1 MLNALIRWSLTHRVI
16 VLGIALGLLLTG
28 WQTATK
34 LPVEVLPDLTK
45 PTVIVLTEAAGLAPE
60 EVETRVTQPIESA
73 LLGVAGLTRLRSNS
87 DVSLSLVYAEFGWDT
102 DIYKARTLVQER
114 LQSVREQLP
123 AGVQPFM
130 TPVASLM
137 GEILL
142 IGVRS
147 TIKEGEPGYL
157 HPRDVRS
164 LADWTIKRRLQSIS
178 GIAEILNMGGGVKQ
192 IEIQPDPFRM
202 QANNVGFDEL
212 EKAAVEA
219 ANTTTGGFLNTGP
232 TEIMVRN
239 LAMTV
244 QLEDIARTSIKKIND
259 RPILISDV
267 AKVVWG
273 TQPMR
278 GDATVSQTPEKSP
291 TYGVIMS
298 ITKSPDFDTRALTE
312 QIKHALEELRS
323 TFPKGVETTLLF
335 QQKDFI
341 DHAIGNLAEAI
352 RDGAIMVTIVI
363 FAFLLNFRTTGITL
377 MAMPLSFAITM
388 LTFRWF
394 GISVNSMTL
403 GGLAVA
409 IGMVVDDAIVDV
421 ENVFRRLRENASRAE
436 PQPALEVIVRAS
448 GEVRNS
454 ILYATVLII
463 LVFLPLLGLTG
474 VEGKLFAP
482 IAIATIISM
491 LASFVVS
498 LTAIPVLC
506 SFLLNPKSGGEH
518 RDGRLVR
525 GLKWLLENTLLR
537 FGLNQPFLMLVLAGV
552 IVLGAFSLYPQM
564 SKDFLPA
571 FREET
576 ALIAVTS
583 APGTSLEEMN
593 KISDVIEQ
601 QILAVPEV
609 RKVGRR
615 LGRAERGDHV
625 VPVSTAEFDVD
636 FREVKGRADKKE
648 RSRQT
653 ILDDL
658 AARLRTVP
666 GVFAAV
672 GGPLAD
678 RIGHML
684 SGVSAPVAVKIFG
697 PALDELRQLGTE
709 VQAIARNI
717 PGFEGAKLD
726 QQSPI
731 PQLRIEADRDRAAAY
746 GIAPGH
752 LNNQLSALL
761 GGKEVAELR
770 EGQRSVHLVTRL
782 PLEWR
787 DTPDRIAQLPV
798 ETSTGLRIPLS
809 LVADVREAKGPNV
822 IFRENSQRRF
832 TVAIKPTVRDVGAL
846 VGRLQKEVRERV
858 KLPEGYFIT
867 YEGEFQAQRDAAR
880 RMLVL
885 SAVVLGVIA
894 FLLYGYF
901 KTPFF
906 AAQVLCDIPLALVG
920 GLVFTYLKLGNIS
933 IATLVGFIA
942 VAGVAARNSIMLIS
956 HYLHLLSQEGAGFNK
971 ATVIRGTKERLV
983 PVLMT
988 ALAAGI
994 GLIPLVLAADQPGKE
1009 ILHPVAVVIVGGL
1022 VTSTLLGLGVTPTVF
1037 YTFGRKAAQ
1046 VAVQRKAGGAAH
1058 DLEPADTTKPTHIH
1072 IMKSTSLALLIAFA
1086 LALPVFVAGAHER
1099 GKIKAGPNGGRVL
1112 TGVKP
1117 NLEFYVTP
1125 DRTVQLTALDDTLKP
1140 VALGTQSVTAVAGD
1154 RNQPTKLNF
1163 TAKDGKLVS
1172 DGKLPEGNDF
1182 PVVVQIKAAPDA
1194 KAVNEKFNLNLSK
1207 CPTCGNAEYAC
1218 VCSHD
1223 DEKKEAKKK

>member
-1 MLNALIRWSLTHRVI
+1 MLKRMIHWSLANRAII
-16 VLGIALGLLLTG
+16 VGISLILMITGL
-28 WQTATK
+28 QTATK

-45 PTVIVLTEAAGLAPE
+45 PTVIILTEAPGLAPE

-73 LLGVAGLTRLRSNS
+73 LMGVAGLTRLRSNS
-87 DVSLSLVYAEFGWDT
+87 DVALSLVYAEFGWDT
-102 DIYKARTLVQER
+102 DIYKARMLVQER
-114 LQSVREQLP
+114 MQGVREQLP
-123 AGVQPFM
+123 EGVQPFM

-142 IGVRS
+142 VGVRS
-147 TIKEGEPGYL
+147 TIREGEPGYIP
-157 HPRDVRS
+157 PRDVRA

-202 QANNVGFDEL
+202 QANGVGIDEL
-212 EKAAVEA
+212 ERAAEDA
-219 ANTTTGGFLNTGP
+219 ANTTTGGFINTGP

-244 QLEDIARTSIKKIND
+244 QLDDIARTVIKKVND

-267 AKVVWG
+267 AKVTWG
-273 TQPMR
+273 VEPMR
-278 GDATVSQTPEKSP
+278 GDATVSQNPEKSP

-298 ITKSPDFDTRALTE
+298 ITKAPGFDTRALTE
-312 QIKHALEELRS
+312 QINAALNELGPS
-323 TFPKGVETTLLF
+323 LPKGVETTLLF

-352 RDGAIMVTIVI
+352 RDGAIMVTVVI
-363 FAFLLNFRTTGITL
+363 FLFLLNFRTTFITL
-377 MAMPLSFAITM
+377 MAMPLSFGVTM
-388 LTFRWF
+388 LIFKWF

-421 ENVFRRLRENASRAE
+421 ENVFRRLRENALLSHPR
-436 PQPALEVIVRAS
+436 PKLQVIASAS

-454 ILYATVLII
+454 ILYATILII
-463 LVFLPLLGLTG
+463 LVFLPLLGLSG

-482 IAIATIISM
+482 IAVATIISM
-491 LASFVVS
+491 IASFVVS

-506 SFLLNPKSGGEH
+506 SFVLNPKPGAGH
-518 RDGRLVR
+518 KDGWLVR
-525 GLKWLLENTLLR
+525 RMKWLLEHTLLR
-537 FGLNQPFLMLVLAGV
+537 FGLSQPFLLLA
-552 IVLGAFSLYPQM
+552 IVAIIVVGAFSLYPRM

-571 FREET
+571 FKEET
-576 ALIAVTS
+576 VLIAATS

-593 KISDVIEQ
+593 KISDVLEQ

-625 VPVSTAEFDVD
+625 VPVSTVEFDVD
-636 FREVKGRADKKE
+636 FREAEHGHLEGHSRTRKE
-648 RSRQT
+648 

-658 AARLRTVP
+658 ARRVRSVP
-666 GVFAAV
+666 GVFAVV

-684 SGVSAPVAVKIFG
+684 SGVSAPVAIKIFG
-697 PALDELRQLGTE
+697 PDLDKLRQLGIE
-709 VQAIARNI
+709 VQAVAKTI
-717 PGFEGAKLD
+717 PGFEDAKLD
-726 QQSPI
+726 QQSSI

-752 LNNQLSALL
+752 LNEQLSALI

-770 EGQRSVHLVTRL
+770 DGQRTVNLVLRL

-787 DTPDRIAQLPV
+787 DSPDRIAQLPV
-798 ETSTGLRIPLS
+798 ETTTGQHIPLS

-822 IFRENSQRRF
+822 IFRENGQRRF
-832 TVAIKPTVRDVGAL
+832 TIAIKPTVRDAGVL
-846 VGRLQKEVRERV
+846 VEQLKKEVTEKV
-858 KLPEGYFIT
+858 ALPEGYFIT
-867 YEGEFQAQRDAAR
+867 YEGEFQAQKEATERI
-880 RMLVL
+880 VFF
-885 SAVVLGVIA
+885 SAVIVVVIG

-906 AAQVLCDIPLALVG
+906 AFQVLCDIPLALVG
-920 GLVFTYLKLGNIS
+920 GLVFTYVKLGNIS

-956 HYLHLLSQEGAGFNK
+956 HFLHLMAVEGEEFTK
-971 ATVIRGTKERLV
+971 EMIIRGTKERLV

-1022 VTSTLLGLGVTPTVF
+1022 ITSTLLGLGVTPTVF
-1037 YTFGRKAAQ
+1037 YTFGRRAARN
-1046 VAVQRKAGGAAH
+1046 AVERESGAAH
-1058 DLEPADTTKPTHIH
+1058 
-1072 IMKSTSLALLIAFA
+1072 
-1086 LALPVFVAGAHER
+1086 
-1099 GKIKAGPNGGRVL
+1099 
-1112 TGVKP
+1112 
-1117 NLEFYVTP
+1117 
-1125 DRTVQLTALDDTLKP
+1125 
-1140 VALGTQSVTAVAGD
+1140 
-1154 RNQPTKLNF
+1154 
-1163 TAKDGKLVS
+1163 
-1172 DGKLPEGNDF
+1172 
-1182 PVVVQIKAAPDA
+1182 
-1194 KAVNEKFNLNLSK
+1194 
-1207 CPTCGNAEYAC
+1207 
-1218 VCSHD
+1218 
-1223 DEKKEAKKK
+1223 